1 MAISYLNCLRMYNV
15 YILKG
20 NIFGC
25 LFACTSVFYC
35 TVQVYMDLNIT
46 TVYRH
51 SLMDMGLL
59 TEHWTLY
66 RSVKI
71 IHNLL
76 NCKITKNYVKLY
88 KCLYTTLCNPLTPVW
103 TFTSINCYPTLQPH
117 HTVNF
122 NLIDFKSTQQASYSM
137 CRTVKK
143 YLKNSLKNSNNFQ
156 LFRVQSV

>member
-1 MAISYLNCLRMYNV
+1 MYE
-15 YILKG
+15 YIL
-20 NIFGC
+20 
-25 LFACTSVFYC
+25 LY
-35 TVQVYMDLNIT
+35 YMDLNIT

-88 KCLYTTLCNPLTPVW
+88 KSLYTTLCNPLTPVW

-143 YLKNSLKNSNNFQ
+143 RKFDLLYLKNSKEFLINSNCLEFSRFKVTVCGYVMWKIIKQ
-156 LFRVQSV
+156 KLI